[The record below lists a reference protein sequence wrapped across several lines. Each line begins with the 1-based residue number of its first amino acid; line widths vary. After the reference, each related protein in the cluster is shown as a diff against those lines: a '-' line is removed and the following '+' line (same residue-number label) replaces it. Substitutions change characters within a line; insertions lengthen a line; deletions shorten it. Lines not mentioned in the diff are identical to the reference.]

1 VDKFEIKHESLKK
14 VSQDVLKLRT
24 ELLVKFSKTFISAS
38 KNIKYSGELEKGS
51 LAYNFLQCKNLA
63 FSSAKDKMLDEK
75 IK

>member
-1 VDKFEIKHESLKK
+1 
-14 VSQDVLKLRT
+14 
-24 ELLVKFSKTFISAS
+24 LVKFSKTFISAS